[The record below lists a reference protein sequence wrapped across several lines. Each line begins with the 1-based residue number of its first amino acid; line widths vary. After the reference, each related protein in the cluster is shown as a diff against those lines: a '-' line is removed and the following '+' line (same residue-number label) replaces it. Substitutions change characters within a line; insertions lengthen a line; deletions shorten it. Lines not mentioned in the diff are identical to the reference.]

1 MTGLSV
7 LRIIWLVV
15 SKLGIYAIQGRQM
28 NKQIGISLIS
38 LLIGLLISSIV
49 LVGMMVVFRN
59 TIQTVVPASEAS
71 RSDGER
77 VSALLSTQILLQE
90 AGFGIT
96 DAAYGTHLRILNGD
110 SPVALGTANGAT
122 ASGDTVVWLKN
133 INGTVQCE
141 GLRATS
147 TGSLERVSCNA
158 SMDNDKIVAATE
170 LISPSQH
177 ADGIKTPLTITAR
190 RGTCRPFGVGSS
202 GNITVSI
209 AAPNSTRHTLSASNC
224 LVNYVTP

>member
-1 MTGLSV
+1 MGLSA
-7 LRIIWLVV
+7 LRIIRLVV
-15 SKLGIYAIQGRQM
+15 SKPGIYANQGKQM
-28 NKQIGISLIS
+28 NKQVGISLIS
-38 LLIGLLISSIV
+38 LLIGLLISSFV
-49 LVGMMVVFRN
+49 LVGMMMVFRN
-59 TIQTVVPASEAS
+59 TIQMVVPASEAS

-96 DAAYGTHLRILNGD
+96 DAAYGTHLRILNGA
-110 SPVALGTANGAT
+110 SQVALGTANGAT

-141 GLRATS
+141 GLRATNI
-147 TGSLERVSCNA
+147 GSLERVSCNSA
-158 SMDNDKIVAATE
+158 MGNITAATQ
-170 LISPSQH
+170 LILPSQH
-177 ADGIKTPLTITAR
+177 ADGITTALTITAR

-209 AAPNSTRHTLSASNC
+209 AAPNSTGHTLSASNC